1 MNIQI
6 IYYYYRGEEESGSSK
21 ERIKSQS
28 FRKIGRKLDFRV
40 CYFQNKEIYEI
51 AFCEFS
57 SFQDKE
63 DDIKFQ
69 KDQRKL
75 CRFVTDAKSRIF
87 KKIHRYNDNYFFDH
101 IKELLE
107 IPIILIQF
115 YCK

>member
-1 MNIQI
+1 VNIQI
-6 IYYYYRGEEESGSSK
+6 IYYFYRCEEESKASK

-28 FRKIGRKLDFRV
+28 VRKIGRKPDFRV

-57 SFQDKE
+57 GSQDKK

-75 CRFVTDAKSRIF
+75 CRFATDAKSRIF
-87 KKIHRYNDNYFFDH
+87 KKIHQYNDNYFFDH

-107 IPIILIQF
+107 MPIILIQF
-115 YCK
+115 YRK